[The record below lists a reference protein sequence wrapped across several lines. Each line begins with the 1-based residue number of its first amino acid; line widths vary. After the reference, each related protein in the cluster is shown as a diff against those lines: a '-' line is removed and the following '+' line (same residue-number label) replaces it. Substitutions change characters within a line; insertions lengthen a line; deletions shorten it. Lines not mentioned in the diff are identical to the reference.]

1 MTCVYH
7 ATFPCTFA
15 DIVPRPP
22 AERLAVSLKWKLKR
36 IGDKPF
42 TLNDQFIGTFMD
54 DTSAT
59 EIQTLAAL
67 AKRYTLEGKDKH
79 SICAANAEVGTFL

>member
-1 MTCVYH
+1 
-7 ATFPCTFA
+7 
-15 DIVPRPP
+15 
-22 AERLAVSLKWKLKR
+22 
-36 IGDKPF
+36 
-42 TLNDQFIGTFMD
+42 MD